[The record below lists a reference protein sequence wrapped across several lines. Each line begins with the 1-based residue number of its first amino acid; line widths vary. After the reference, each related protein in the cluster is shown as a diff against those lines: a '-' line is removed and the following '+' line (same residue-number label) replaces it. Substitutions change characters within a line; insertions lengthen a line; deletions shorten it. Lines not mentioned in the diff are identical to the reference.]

1 VSQRCAGAIN
11 SVALGL
17 SAATHVRGLTLNIIL
32 SKEVAQNSTQ
42 QCFAHTD
49 KTFFRTHRQNRCA
62 KNIIKSRTQRFPS
75 HNDNNGNITKAATM
89 MMNTQRIV
97 AIALCWNAILPDAM
111 AFSLPLQPPR
121 RNTNRNGSFST
132 TTSRTRPLKA
142 FDVMTTVEAGGVV
155 GSGAITAAA
164 STLST
169 SIGSTI
175 NAFFQNDPYLAAF
188 LTCSF
193 KASAADIVAQNQED
207 LGGEEEANEF
217 SNSNSNPLVV
227 VDDNYDDNNNLS
239 GVNLS
244 RNLGFLLYGGLYQGM
259 AQCYLYNVVYPALL
273 GTATEAG
280 DWTLI
285 AKQVLV
291 DNLLFAPL
299 LCLPLA
305 YCFKAAF
312 TSDNI
317 MEEEWDILFQSSLT
331 KYVDDVRHKG
341 LLTKYW
347 SLWIPVQCLTFG
359 VIPPQFRVAFVGF
372 VSFFWICILSTV
384 VSSSSSTTTISSSNE
399 EELQRSASTD
409 RI

>member
-1 VSQRCAGAIN
+1 MP
-11 SVALGL
+11 
-17 SAATHVRGLTLNIIL
+17 HKYYLTPWHFLFRSSNHEQIRMGHFL
-32 SKEVAQNSTQ
+32 
-42 QCFAHTD
+42 QC
-49 KTFFRTHRQNRCA
+49 QE
-62 KNIIKSRTQRFPS
+62 
-75 HNDNNGNITKAATM
+75 
-89 MMNTQRIV
+89 
-97 AIALCWNAILPDAM
+97 L
-111 AFSLPLQPPR
+111 
-121 RNTNRNGSFST
+121 
-132 TTSRTRPLKA
+132 
-142 FDVMTTVEAGGVV
+142 
-155 GSGAITAAA
+155 A

-207 LGGEEEANEF
+207 LGTEEANEF
-217 SNSNSNPLVV
+217 SDDSLVEN
-227 VDDNYDDNNNLS
+227 NYDDNNNSS

-273 GTATEAG
+273 GTAEAG

-291 DNLLFAPL
+291 DNLLFAPF

-312 TSDNI
+312 TTSDNNNNI
-317 MEEEWDILFQSSLT
+317 VVEDEQQQQQWDILLQSSLT

-341 LLTKYW
+341 LLIKYW

-384 VSSSSSTTTISSSNE
+384 VSSPSSSTTTTTSSSSSSSSSK
-399 EELQRSASTD
+399 Q
-409 RI
+409 